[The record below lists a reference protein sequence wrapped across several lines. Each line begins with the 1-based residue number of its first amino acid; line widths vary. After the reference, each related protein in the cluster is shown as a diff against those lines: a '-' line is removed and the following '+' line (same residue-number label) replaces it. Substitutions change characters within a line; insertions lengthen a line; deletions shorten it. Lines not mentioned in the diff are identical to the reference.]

1 MCDAEW
7 REKIE
12 KKLEDI
18 SAGID
23 MLIATDNARNKQA
36 INNRGNVKGL
46 QKQLGTLL
54 LKNPLIANNPAL
66 LNQIQPLLEG
76 ENDEH

>member
-12 KKLEDI
+12 KKLDEI
-18 SAGID
+18 TAGID
-23 MLIATDNARNKQA
+23 MLIATDNARNKKA

-46 QKQLGTLL
+46 QKELGEML
-54 LKNPLIANNPAL
+54 LKNPLIASNPVL
-66 LNQIQPLLEG
+66 LKQTQQLLEG
-76 ENDEH
+76 D